1 MHPVAQ
7 NFVTIN

>member
-1 MHPVAQ
+1 MHPAAR

>member
-1 MHPVAQ
+1 VAQ